1 MNVGGNW
8 DLKNQLNYER
18 NEDLL
23 KKDLLTIAMNSF
35 GDWFCIEL
43 KDGSIW
49 FAYHDKNKNVKI
61 ADSFMEF
68 LDNSKS
74 KTIGHIR
81 SIEERKQCLW
91 DNFHKEPSEITL
103 KGWQAEIDKYSNLF
117 QEEVRL

>member
-1 MNVGGNW
+1 M
-8 DLKNQLNYER
+8 
-18 NEDLL
+18 L

-74 KTIGHIR
+74 KPIGHIR
-81 SIEERKQCLW
+81 SIEER
-91 DNFHKEPSEITL
+91 NNASGITFI
-103 KGWQAEIDKYSNLF
+103 KS
-117 QEEVRL
+117 RRR